1 MQIKIMVR
9 VSYSCMMALSQ
20 HCLKAEG
27 SKDCV
32 WGSTWGN
39 ALHSSTVV
47 QVSAIAAGRVCSW
60 NGLLSVICQV

>member
-1 MQIKIMVR
+1 
-9 VSYSCMMALSQ
+9 MMALSQ